1 MHVPFLRRA
10 SVGARL
16 AALSS
21 ALFALLFAAFVWA
34 LTHAASGQI
43 ADQVHA
49 RIDEKD
55 RSIAAMIALFDEA
68 LTAEA
73 SRAMTLFASFLP
85 AGYALD
91 AARTIDVAGV
101 ATPALTAGGQTL
113 NLDFSI
119 PDQFLQKSGAIATIF
134 ARRGDDFVR
143 VTTSLKKQDGSRAI
157 GTLLD
162 RKGPAYAP
170 LVAGRTYTGLATL
183 FGKRYI
189 TQYKPIADASGAIV
203 GALFV
208 GIDVGAEMRLVENG
222 IRQLK
227 IGEHGYYFVLD
238 ASDGPARGTLLVHP
252 ARAGQRADDAAAPY
266 AQMLAAREG
275 QLSYTSTDAA
285 AGDDGPRA
293 KFVSFVTV
301 PQWQWLVGGIA
312 IDDEVMAGMR
322 ATRNR
327 FAAIGCAFVLAFAA
341 LFVAVVKRVVSRP
354 LDAAAHA
361 SERFAAG
368 DLSVRIGAHGKHDKH
383 DKHGKHDARDGAA
396 RPPASGRNDEIGRLV
411 RAVDGIGDGLAR
423 IVAQVR
429 RGAADIAHGSVRIG
443 AHGKHDKHDK
453 HDKHGK
459 HDARD
464 GAARPPASGRND
476 EIGRLVRAVDGIG
489 DGLARIVAQV
499 RRGAADIAHGTV
511 TIAAGSSDMAARIA
525 TQASSVEQ
533 TAASMEQITA
543 AVQQN
548 ADHAAQASALATGAS
563 SAATTGGAAVQR
575 VVATMG
581 DIQGVAR
588 RIAEITGVIEGIAF
602 QTNILALNAA
612 VEAARAGE
620 HGRGFAVVA
629 SEVRAL
635 AQRSAAAAK
644 EIDALVGESAT
655 TAEHGFRIAED
666 ARAAMQDIVARVDQV
681 RAIIAEISAAS
692 REQSSGIEQVN
703 LAVTQIGA
711 ATQQNATLIADAER
725 AAAELRDEAAQLA
738 HAVSVFRLAA
748 DEGVLDA
755 R

>member
-170 LVAGRTYTGLATL
+170 LVVGRTYTGLATL

-312 IDDEVMAGMR
+312 IDDEVMADMR

-368 DLSVRIGAHGKHDKH
+368 DLSVRIGAHDKHGKHD
-383 DKHGKHDARDGAA
+383 KHDARDGAA
-396 RPPASGRNDEIGRLV
+396 RPPASGR
-411 RAVDGIGDGLAR
+411 
-423 IVAQVR
+423 
-429 RGAADIAHGSVRIG
+429 S
-443 AHGKHDKHDK
+443 
-453 HDKHGK
+453 
-459 HDARD
+459 
-464 GAARPPASGRND
+464 D

-548 ADHAAQASALATGAS
+548 VDHAAQASALATGAS

-692 REQSSGIEQVN
+692 REQSGGIEQVN

-725 AAAELRDEAAQLA
+725 AAAALRDEAAQLA

>member
-1 MHVPFLRRA
+1 MHVPFLRHA

-383 DKHGKHDARDGAA
+383 DARDGAA
-396 RPPASGRNDEIGRLV
+396 RPPASGR
-411 RAVDGIGDGLAR
+411 
-423 IVAQVR
+423 
-429 RGAADIAHGSVRIG
+429 S
-443 AHGKHDKHDK
+443 
-453 HDKHGK
+453 
-459 HDARD
+459 
-464 GAARPPASGRND
+464 D

-692 REQSSGIEQVN
+692 REQSGGIEQVN

-725 AAAELRDEAAQLA
+725 AAAALRDEAAQLA

-748 DEGVLDA
+748 DEPTLDA

>member
-312 IDDEVMAGMR
+312 IDDEVMADMR

-368 DLSVRIGAHGKHDKH
+368 DLSVRIGAHDKH

-396 RPPASGRNDEIGRLV
+396 RPPASGR
-411 RAVDGIGDGLAR
+411 
-423 IVAQVR
+423 
-429 RGAADIAHGSVRIG
+429 S
-443 AHGKHDKHDK
+443 
-453 HDKHGK
+453 
-459 HDARD
+459 
-464 GAARPPASGRND
+464 D

-725 AAAELRDEAAQLA
+725 AAAALRDEAAQLA

-748 DEGVLDA
+748 DEPTLDA

>member
-21 ALFALLFAAFVWA
+21 ALFAVLFAAFVWA
-34 LTHAASGQI
+34 LTHAAGNQV

-266 AQMLAAREG
+266 AQMLAAKEG

-383 DKHGKHDARDGAA
+383 DKHGKH
-396 RPPASGRNDEIGRLV
+396 
-411 RAVDGIGDGLAR
+411 
-423 IVAQVR
+423 
-429 RGAADIAHGSVRIG
+429 
-443 AHGKHDKHDK
+443 
-453 HDKHGK
+453 GK

-464 GAARPPASGRND
+464 GAARPPASGRSD

-692 REQSSGIEQVN
+692 REQSGGIEQVN

-725 AAAELRDEAAQLA
+725 AAAALRDEAAQLA

>member
-134 ARRGDDFVR
+134 ARRGDDFIR

-170 LVAGRTYTGLATL
+170 LVAGRTYTGLAML

-312 IDDEVMAGMR
+312 IDDEVMADMR

-383 DKHGKHDARDGAA
+383 GKHDARDGAA
-396 RPPASGRNDEIGRLV
+396 RPPASGR
-411 RAVDGIGDGLAR
+411 
-423 IVAQVR
+423 
-429 RGAADIAHGSVRIG
+429 S
-443 AHGKHDKHDK
+443 
-453 HDKHGK
+453 
-459 HDARD
+459 
-464 GAARPPASGRND
+464 D

-692 REQSSGIEQVN
+692 REQSGGIEQVN

-725 AAAELRDEAAQLA
+725 AAAALRDEAAQLA

-748 DEGVLDA
+748 DEPTLDA

>member
-134 ARRGDDFVR
+134 ARRGEDFVR

-208 GIDVGAEMRLVENG
+208 GIDIGAEMRLVENG

-368 DLSVRIGAHGKHDKH
+368 DLSVRIGAHDKH

-396 RPPASGRNDEIGRLV
+396 RPPASGR
-411 RAVDGIGDGLAR
+411 
-423 IVAQVR
+423 
-429 RGAADIAHGSVRIG
+429 S
-443 AHGKHDKHDK
+443 
-453 HDKHGK
+453 
-459 HDARD
+459 
-464 GAARPPASGRND
+464 D

-563 SAATTGGAAVQR
+563 SAATTGGTAVQR

-692 REQSSGIEQVN
+692 REQSGGIEQVN

-725 AAAELRDEAAQLA
+725 AAAALRDEAAQLA

>member
-1 MHVPFLRRA
+1 MTRAFRQRTRHRTPESFMHVPFLRRA

-396 RPPASGRNDEIGRLV
+396 RPPASGR
-411 RAVDGIGDGLAR
+411 
-423 IVAQVR
+423 
-429 RGAADIAHGSVRIG
+429 S
-443 AHGKHDKHDK
+443 
-453 HDKHGK
+453 
-459 HDARD
+459 
-464 GAARPPASGRND
+464 D

-725 AAAELRDEAAQLA
+725 AAAALRDEAAQLA

-748 DEGVLDA
+748 DEPTLDA

>member
-396 RPPASGRNDEIGRLV
+396 RPPASGR
-411 RAVDGIGDGLAR
+411 
-423 IVAQVR
+423 
-429 RGAADIAHGSVRIG
+429 S
-443 AHGKHDKHDK
+443 
-453 HDKHGK
+453 
-459 HDARD
+459 
-464 GAARPPASGRND
+464 D

-725 AAAELRDEAAQLA
+725 AAAALRDEAAQLA

-748 DEGVLDA
+748 DEPTLDA

>member
-312 IDDEVMAGMR
+312 IDDEVMADMR

-383 DKHGKHDARDGAA
+383 DKHDARDGAA
-396 RPPASGRNDEIGRLV
+396 RPPASGR
-411 RAVDGIGDGLAR
+411 
-423 IVAQVR
+423 
-429 RGAADIAHGSVRIG
+429 S
-443 AHGKHDKHDK
+443 
-453 HDKHGK
+453 
-459 HDARD
+459 
-464 GAARPPASGRND
+464 D

-725 AAAELRDEAAQLA
+725 AAAALRDEAAQLA

-748 DEGVLDA
+748 DEPTLDA

>member
-312 IDDEVMAGMR
+312 IDDEVMADMR

-368 DLSVRIGAHGKHDKH
+368 DLSVRIGAHGKHGKH
-383 DKHGKHDARDGAA
+383 DKHDARDGAA
-396 RPPASGRNDEIGRLV
+396 RPPASGR
-411 RAVDGIGDGLAR
+411 
-423 IVAQVR
+423 
-429 RGAADIAHGSVRIG
+429 S
-443 AHGKHDKHDK
+443 
-453 HDKHGK
+453 
-459 HDARD
+459 
-464 GAARPPASGRND
+464 D

-725 AAAELRDEAAQLA
+725 AAAALRDEAAQLA

>member
-383 DKHGKHDARDGAA
+383 DARDGAA
-396 RPPASGRNDEIGRLV
+396 RPPASGR
-411 RAVDGIGDGLAR
+411 
-423 IVAQVR
+423 
-429 RGAADIAHGSVRIG
+429 S
-443 AHGKHDKHDK
+443 
-453 HDKHGK
+453 
-459 HDARD
+459 
-464 GAARPPASGRND
+464 D

-692 REQSSGIEQVN
+692 REQSGGIEQVN

-725 AAAELRDEAAQLA
+725 AAAALRDEAAQLA

>member
-266 AQMLAAREG
+266 AQMLAAKEG

-383 DKHGKHDARDGAA
+383 DARDGAA
-396 RPPASGRNDEIGRLV
+396 RPPASGR
-411 RAVDGIGDGLAR
+411 
-423 IVAQVR
+423 
-429 RGAADIAHGSVRIG
+429 S
-443 AHGKHDKHDK
+443 
-453 HDKHGK
+453 
-459 HDARD
+459 
-464 GAARPPASGRND
+464 D

-692 REQSSGIEQVN
+692 REQSGGIEQVN

-725 AAAELRDEAAQLA
+725 AAAALRDEAAQLA

>member
-266 AQMLAAREG
+266 AQMLAAKEG

-383 DKHGKHDARDGAA
+383 GKHGKHDARDGAA
-396 RPPASGRNDEIGRLV
+396 RPPASGR
-411 RAVDGIGDGLAR
+411 
-423 IVAQVR
+423 
-429 RGAADIAHGSVRIG
+429 S
-443 AHGKHDKHDK
+443 
-453 HDKHGK
+453 
-459 HDARD
+459 
-464 GAARPPASGRND
+464 D

-692 REQSSGIEQVN
+692 REQSGGIEQVN

-725 AAAELRDEAAQLA
+725 AAAALRDEAAQLA

>member
-383 DKHGKHDARDGAA
+383 DARDGAA
-396 RPPASGRNDEIGRLV
+396 RPPASGR
-411 RAVDGIGDGLAR
+411 
-423 IVAQVR
+423 
-429 RGAADIAHGSVRIG
+429 S
-443 AHGKHDKHDK
+443 
-453 HDKHGK
+453 
-459 HDARD
+459 
-464 GAARPPASGRND
+464 D

-629 SEVRAL
+629 GEVRAL

-692 REQSSGIEQVN
+692 REQSGGIEQVN

-725 AAAELRDEAAQLA
+725 AAAALRDEAAQLA

-748 DEGVLDA
+748 DEPTLDA